1 MSVYRVIDKLEASVK
16 QGTVLPLGY
25 RIVSE
30 EKLLELIE
38 KLRASLPE
46 EVGRAFDRQ
55 ERRSP
60 RPGGAGEA
68 QAIVVEAST
77 QQSQLLDDN
86 EIMRRARATAEIV
99 LREAEQKA
107 ARVREGADAY
117 AAQVLTDL
125 DVRLSGALGSVK
137 KGIEA
142 LAIESVRSIGYGDGT
157 GLERLPTRRRNRS
170 APRSTRRTRT
180 RPRNSSRS
188 NADRSRRHGVHPSRT
203 HPSGTPER
211 RRLRGLPAHGFLV
224 GPSAGVPRVRPCRL
238 LR

>member
-46 EVGRAFDRQ
+46 EVGRARTIAKNGDRLVREAQ
-55 ERRSP
+55 EK
-60 RPGGAGEA
+60 A
-68 QAIVVEAST
+68 QAIVAEASSVSSA
-77 QQSQLLDDN
+77 QIDDN
-86 EIMRRARATAEIV
+86 EIVRRARATAEIV
-99 LREAEQKA
+99 LKEAEQKA

-125 DVRLSGALGSVK
+125 DVRLSSALGSVK

-142 LAIESVRSIGYGDGT
+142 LAASKAAPEGSLADAAAKSKRAAFDAQQHDNETAELESV
-157 GLERLPTRRRNRS
+157 
-170 APRSTRRTRT
+170 
-180 RPRNSSRS
+180 
-188 NADRSRRHGVHPSRT
+188 
-203 HPSGTPER
+203 
-211 RRLRGLPAHGFLV
+211 
-224 GPSAGVPRVRPCRL
+224 
-238 LR
+238 

>member
-38 KLRASLPE
+38 KLRSSLPE
-46 EVGRAFDRQ
+46 EVGRARTIAKNGDRLIREAQ
-55 ERRSP
+55 EK
-60 RPGGAGEA
+60 A
-68 QAIVVEAST
+68 QAIVVEASS
-77 QQSQLLDDN
+77 QQSALLDDN
-86 EIMRRARATAEIV
+86 DMIRRARATAEIV

-125 DVRLSGALGSVK
+125 DGRLSGALGSVK

-142 LAIESVRSIGYGDGT
+142 LAASKAATAASAAPVLADAAAKSKRAAFDAQHESETAELESV
-157 GLERLPTRRRNRS
+157 
-170 APRSTRRTRT
+170 
-180 RPRNSSRS
+180 
-188 NADRSRRHGVHPSRT
+188 
-203 HPSGTPER
+203 
-211 RRLRGLPAHGFLV
+211 
-224 GPSAGVPRVRPCRL
+224 
-238 LR
+238 

>member
-46 EVGRAFDRQ
+46 EVGRARTIAKNGDRLVREAQ
-55 ERRSP
+55 EK
-60 RPGGAGEA
+60 A
-68 QAIVVEAST
+68 QAIVAEASSASSA
-77 QQSQLLDDN
+77 QIDDN
-86 EIMRRARATAEIV
+86 EIVRRARATAEIV
-99 LREAEQKA
+99 LKEAEQKA

-137 KGIEA
+137 KGLEA
-142 LAIESVRSIGYGDGT
+142 LTTAKTSTAGASSLADAAAKSKRAAFDAQQHDNETAELESV
-157 GLERLPTRRRNRS
+157 
-170 APRSTRRTRT
+170 
-180 RPRNSSRS
+180 
-188 NADRSRRHGVHPSRT
+188 
-203 HPSGTPER
+203 
-211 RRLRGLPAHGFLV
+211 
-224 GPSAGVPRVRPCRL
+224 
-238 LR
+238 